1 MKTRIFF
8 LAAVAASLSLPLSAY
23 AADDG
28 FYLALDAGQAHYSGV
43 SGSVT
48 AFGGTSHVSDSD
60 TGYRFTGGYQ
70 FNQYW
75 GAEASYVDFGQA
87 EADVTVTTPSAG
99 TFSAKRKAHG
109 FVFAGTGT
117 YPFNDVWSGFLRF
130 GGIIGHVQVDATGTG
145 SLATATGSQS
155 SSDWK
160 VTYGVGV
167 NWKLTENWTVRAG
180 WDKYS
185 SLGNQNKT
193 GENDVGLLSI
203 GVVYRF

>member
-1 MKTRIFF
+1 MKTKVILFGA
-8 LAAVAASLSLPLSAY
+8 LAAAMSLPLSAY

-28 FYLALDAGQAHYSGV
+28 FYLGFDVGQAHYSGV
-43 SGSVT
+43 TGSL
-48 AFGGTSHVSDSD
+48 APFGGISHVSDSD

-70 FNQYW
+70 FNRYW

-87 EADVTVTTPSAG
+87 EANVDVTTPSAG
-99 TFSAKRKAHG
+99 SFAAKRQAHG

-117 YPFNDVWSGFLRF
+117 YPFNDTWSIF
-130 GGIIGHVQVDATGTG
+130 GRLGGVMGHVKVDATGTG
-145 SLATATGSQS
+145 SLATATATQT

-160 VTYGVGV
+160 VTYGAGV
-167 NWKLTENWTVRAG
+167 NWKLAENWIVRAG
-180 WDKYS
+180 WDQYS

-193 GENDVGLLSI
+193 GESDVNLASI

>member
-1 MKTRIFF
+1 MKIRGFLIAVVAALGLP
-8 LAAVAASLSLPLSAY
+8 LAAQ
-23 AADDG
+23 ADDMAWYG
-28 FYLALDAGQAHYSGV
+28 AFDLGQAHYSGIT
-43 SGSVT
+43 GST
-48 AFGGTSHVSDSD
+48 AALGGTSHSSDND
-60 TGYRFTGGYQ
+60 TAYRFTGGFQ

-87 EADVTVTTPSAG
+87 EVDVTTTLPAG
-99 TFSAKRKAHG
+99 TYSAKRQVHG

-117 YPFNDVWSGFLRF
+117 YPFNDSWSIFARL
-130 GGIIGHVQVDATGTG
+130 GGIMGHVKVAATGTG
-145 SLATATGSQS
+145 AFGATTGSET

-167 NWKLTENWTVRAG
+167 NWKLTGNWIVRAG
-180 WDKYS
+180 WDQYS

-193 GENDVGLLSI
+193 GESDVNVASV